1 MKNFIPNREIKKLI
15 KLESN
20 RITIDEEK
28 VKEIDKYDGMWVL
41 LTNTTLQKSE
51 VAEYYKELWKIED
64 SFETMKTFLKIR
76 PIYL

>member
-1 MKNFIPNREIKKLI
+1 VKNFIPNREIKKLI